1 LEAVAA
7 AQSDMVKVVR
17 PHIQALRVTVKRHQQ
32 AQHSVMEAL
41 KLQEELEDIQVVTL
55 VHRAQSYWVEQVMD
69 MQVVAVV
76 VILEVVAL

>member
-1 LEAVAA
+1 LEAVVED
-7 AQSDMVKVVR
+7 QSNLEQVVP
-17 PHIQALRVTVKRHQQ
+17 PHIQALRITVKQPL

-55 VHRAQSYWVEQVMD
+55 VHRVQSYWVEQVMD